1 MPHVSLD
8 GLIGRPAEMEQMVN
22 VSDYVPPQINEKNL
36 WLLGVLLAVFGTLVG
51 TIGKQMIR
59 RSEMYKQDR
68 RERESSIMFSVG
80 LALQVALNPLCDLA
94 GYALAPASVI
104 APVTGMDIVWNTVIA
119 PCSLNETLTSR
130 RLLSTI
136 IIFFA
141 ATTSVLFRQIN
152 EVKWTAAYVEMVL
165 WQNRTMLYAI
175 CFIAWYLW
183 NVVVQMRFEKG
194 SPIRGFSLGATA
206 GTLAGNMWCTKI
218 TAVLLEQ
225 CMSGHCDAWGHWV
238 SWICL
243 FGGVFFATSNLYYI
257 SRGMQQHEALF
268 MVTVY
273 MGANIATNSL
283 SAIVVLGEMDDAPWW
298 KLAGYTFCILMMMVG
313 MALLTSGEKDLQA
326 RDMEVRAPCGVL
338 DEGPISSTHT
348 SSVQLRTIRCNEG
361 I

>member
-1 MPHVSLD
+1 MGGSCSVLSTAECRRCINADAAAVPVVNARLLDAARLGQLEFPSVPVNRIFVSLYAMNDRLD
-8 GLIGRPAEMEQMVN
+8 GLIGRPAMEQMVN

-36 WLLGVLLAVFGTLVG
+36 WLLGVLLAVFGTL
-51 TIGKQMIR
+51 
-59 RSEMYKQDR
+59 DR

-104 APVTGMDIVWNTVIA
+104 APVTGMDIVWNTV
-119 PCSLNETLTSR
+119 
-130 RLLSTI
+130 
-136 IIFFA
+136 
-141 ATTSVLFRQIN
+141 LFRQIN
-152 EVKWTAAYVEMVL
+152 EVQWTAEYVEMVL
-165 WQNRTMLYAI
+165 WQNRTML
-175 CFIAWYLW
+175 YLW

-243 FGGVFFATSNLYYI
+243 FGAVFFATSNLYYI

-273 MGANIATNSL
+273 MGANITTNSL

-313 MALLTSGEKDLQA
+313 MALLTSGEKDLEA
-326 RDMEVRAPCGVL
+326 RDLEVRAPCGVL
-338 DEGPISSTHT
+338 AEGPISSTHT